1 MSHRHHFWQDDI
13 VSVAK
18 FVSEGLKIMLGADSD
33 AQSQAS
39 DQP

>member
-1 MSHRHHFWQDDI
+1 MKQFFWQDDI

-18 FVSEGLKIMLGADSD
+18 FVSDGLKFMLVADSD

>member
-1 MSHRHHFWQDDI
+1 MDDI

-18 FVSEGLKIMLGADSD
+18 FVSEGLNIMLGADSD